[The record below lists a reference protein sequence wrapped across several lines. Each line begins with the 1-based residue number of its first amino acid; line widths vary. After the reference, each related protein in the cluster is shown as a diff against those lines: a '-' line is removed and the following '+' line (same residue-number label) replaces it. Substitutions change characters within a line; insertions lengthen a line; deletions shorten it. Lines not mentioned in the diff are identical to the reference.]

1 MQANILSPSVIEE
14 GKAYIKENG
23 RTAEAEKY
31 FKALEAC
38 TLSNIKKARLFHS
51 MNKTTVSMWTF
62 KLLGI
67 VLIAFGWAYAAFV
80 EDLTFVDT
88 LPVLIGITYQVFY
101 MLIKRKWTVITV
113 RGTVVNPIITLSKKE
128 FKDLC
133 ADIMKK

>member
-1 MQANILSPSVIEE
+1 
-14 GKAYIKENG
+14 
-23 RTAEAEKY
+23 
-31 FKALEAC
+31 
-38 TLSNIKKARLFHS
+38 
-51 MNKTTVSMWTF
+51 MWTF